1 LDIFASP
8 PGTGIPPGLRGY
20 LFLWSGS
27 YCFVPISRPLITMT
41 ETPPGR
47 ADAAAAGALLI
58 GAMVACA
65 AAGYG
70 LGSLVGLAVPLGL
83 AGLFAG
89 LVVGFALVYARF
101 RRL

>member
-1 LDIFASP
+1 
-8 PGTGIPPGLRGY
+8 
-20 LFLWSGS
+20 
-27 YCFVPISRPLITMT
+27 MT
-41 ETPPGR
+41 SPPGR

-58 GAMVACA
+58 AALVGCA

-70 LGSLVGLAVPLGL
+70 LGSLVDLAVPLGL
-83 AGLFAG
+83 AGLFLG

>member
-1 LDIFASP
+1 ML
-8 PGTGIPPGLRGY
+8 
-20 LFLWSGS
+20 
-27 YCFVPISRPLITMT
+27 
-41 ETPPGR
+41 
-47 ADAAAAGALLI
+47 
-58 GAMVACA
+58 GAMIACA

-89 LVVGFALVYARF
+89 LVVGFALVYARY

>member
-1 LDIFASP
+1 L
-8 PGTGIPPGLRGY
+8 
-20 LFLWSGS
+20 
-27 YCFVPISRPLITMT
+27 T

-47 ADAAAAGALLI
+47 ADAAAAGTLLV
-58 GAMVACA
+58 GAMVGCA

-70 LGSLVGLAVPLGL
+70 LGSVVGLAVPAGL